1 MFFACFARY
10 GRQCFVGMARNGRQ
24 WFCHSVAVG
33 IVVNGVLRTL
43 WVGSWVLFLRG
54 YLGFA
59 SCVGI
64 CASRG
69 FLRLRA
75 GFSTLM
81 AANGH

>member
-1 MFFACFARY
+1 MAVNGRQCFLLALLAMVVNALWVWRAMVVNGFATAWLWELSLMACFARC
-10 GRQCFVGMARNGRQ
+10 G
-24 WFCHSVAVG
+24 
-33 IVVNGVLRTL
+33 
-43 WVGSWVLFLRG
+43 WVRG
-54 YLGFA
+54 CSSYA
-59 SCVGI
+59 GI